1 MNVSASHTILVID
14 DETAIREYAFQVL
27 TKAGH
32 RVIEAPDGESGLR
45 VLRQSSVG
53 LVLVDVV
60 MPGRDGFEIIEQLKH
75 ENPNVPIVVMS
86 GDLNSALYL
95 VIARKLGVTHTLSK
109 PFTRQELLAAVEQTL
124 HSVAPGAGEHS

>member
-1 MNVSASHTILVID
+1 MTESASHTILVID
-14 DETAIREYAFQVL
+14 DEAGIREYVFQIL

-32 RVIEAPDGESGLR
+32 RVVEAPDGESGLR
-45 VLRQSSVG
+45 VLRQSGVE

-95 VIARKLGVTHTLSK
+95 VIARKLGVTQTLSK
-109 PFTRQELLAAVEQTL
+109 PFTRQELLAAVAHALEEPRAL
-124 HSVAPGAGEHS
+124 KGSC